1 MHRIYKLL
9 KNQFLNSTPS
19 PSSLQI
25 VTLIGN
31 IWRHFNFNGSDYT
44 KSCYTWFKKNSKNNG
59 ESDSDIVSNFAAGL
73 ESESIYAL
81 YDKSTLVSHLG
92 VKIYRSLKI
101 DASSILTRNKET
113 GRMEPIIL
121 KKIKHQSNMHSK
133 KLHDKCKYT

>member
-19 PSSLQI
+19 PSPLQI
-25 VTLIGN
+25 VTLLGD

-44 KSCYTWFKKNSKNNG
+44 KSCYTWLKKNRKNNV
-59 ESDSDIVSNFAAGL
+59 ESDSDIVSNFSAGL
-73 ESESIYAL
+73 ESEIIYAL
-81 YDKSTLVSHLG
+81 DDKSTLVSHLG

-113 GRMEPIIL
+113 RKNETNNF
-121 KKIKHQSNMHSK
+121 KEN
-133 KLHDKCKYT
+133 